1 MLGMGFGFEESKI
14 CLEALLF
21 MCMLYIRYTGILVA
35 KLNVGIV
42 ET

>member
-1 MLGMGFGFEESKI
+1 MGFGFEESKI

-21 MCMLYIRYTGILVA
+21 MCMLYIRYTGILLVVA